1 MTAKNVNGLTEFNK
15 ESSTKEVS
23 STIQIFVTPKDSD
36 SDGAGDDPTDGIQQE
51 QVMALMD
58 LVGSGDGGSP
68 NDGIAVIDDIDIIN
82 TGIGYTSGDTVSIS
96 DGDGSDIG
104 FEINPSG
111 QIVGLNVN
119 EGGYGFTTIPNL
131 TINSST
137 GVGAEFRVN
146 LKFIPL
152 NDFLEDQRQKEL
164 GFVIDLTN

>member
-1 MTAKNVNGLTEFNK
+1 MTAKNANALTEFNK
-15 ESSTKEVS
+15 ESPIKEVS

-36 SDGAGDDPTDGIQQE
+36 STGAGDDPTDGNSTGTG
-51 QVMALMD
+51 D
-58 LVGSGDGGSP
+58 GTDGLVDGDGGSP

-111 QIVGLNVN
+111 QIVGLSVN

-152 NDFLEDQRQKEL
+152 NDFLEDQDRK
-164 GFVIDLTN
+164 N